1 MTCNLDL
8 ESLISDNN
16 RSIATLAI
24 TTLLKTGA
32 ESSIERLMK
41 QIATFVNEITDEFKI
56 VVVNAIKSLC
66 LKFPQKNVLLV
77 NFLSTMLRDEGG
89 LAYKTCITDTI
100 MEIINENPEVKDS
113 ALSHLC
119 EFIEDCEHTNL
130 AVRVIHF
137 IGMEGPQTSNPAQY
151 IRYIYNRYI
160 TQSLIIRTNLTQ
172 ILPMIFFRVI
182 LENAEIRSAAVS
194 ALAKFGALC
203 DELLP
208 NILVLL
214 TRCQM
219 DADDE
224 VRDRATYYKCVLEQK
239 NPNQTSDFLLDGIY
253 YLFPNTY
260 KFIKQFWFHSEC
272 AHLPHFRVARF
283 TTPFGK
289 STS

>member
-89 LAYKTCITDTI
+89 PAYKTCITDTI
-100 MEIINENPEVKDS
+100 MEIINENPEVKDN

-151 IRYIYNRYI
+151 IRYIYNRYVHNSKPH
-160 TQSLIIRTNLTQ
+160 T
-172 ILPMIFFRVI
+172 
-182 LENAEIRSAAVS
+182 
-194 ALAKFGALC
+194 
-203 DELLP
+203 
-208 NILVLL
+208 
-214 TRCQM
+214 
-219 DADDE
+219 
-224 VRDRATYYKCVLEQK
+224 K
-239 NPNQTSDFLLDGIY
+239 NQFD
-253 YLFPNTY
+253 PNTTY
-260 KFIKQFWFHSEC
+260 DFFSGLSLKTLKSDLLRYLLWQNLEHC
-272 AHLPHFRVARF
+272 AMNYCQTYLYF
-283 TTPFGK
+283 
-289 STS
+289 

>member
-1 MTCNLDL
+1 MAVMTCNLDL

-172 ILPMIFFRVI
+172 ILPMIFSGLSLKTLKSDLLRYLLWQN
-182 LENAEIRSAAVS
+182 LEHCAMNY
-194 ALAKFGALC
+194 
-203 DELLP
+203 
-208 NILVLL
+208 
-214 TRCQM
+214 CQ
-219 DADDE
+219 
-224 VRDRATYYKCVLEQK
+224 TYLY
-239 NPNQTSDFLLDGIY
+239 F
-253 YLFPNTY
+253 
-260 KFIKQFWFHSEC
+260 
-272 AHLPHFRVARF
+272 
-283 TTPFGK
+283 
-289 STS
+289 